1 MSVTRCVA
9 GIGNVL
15 HNAGLGLVGVG
26 TALFLLSALVLLA
39 FEAGS
44 EVATVVGLVVDGAGL
59 DEAPLFILL

>member
-1 MSVTRCVA
+1 M
-9 GIGNVL
+9 L